1 MRIKLDDMDHYLVM
15 VSYVYSVIF
24 VKGDSASGDRD
35 FAETLQRTLGDLAR
49 STHDIQVC
57 KLTSDDI
64 IKWHFLH
71 FLSISN
77 AHIIISYRNVL
88 CRACLDQLLIAI
100 RSLLIVCNHMRS
112 KIVLI
117 AIIRPRSEYQVSA
130 AADYKHRTGRAG
142 RQGVVESVAAAA
154 VAVLYCVDQLA
165 ATN

>member
-1 MRIKLDDMDHYLVM
+1 MDHYLVM

-57 KLTSDDI
+57 KLTSDI

-71 FLSISN
+71 FLSRSN

-142 RQGVVESVAAAA
+142 RQGVGESVAAAA
-154 VAVLYCVDQLA
+154 VAVPCCVDQLA